1 MVMNNRILVG
11 IDADLS
17 PQTQYALRV
26 ASELLEESSLSL
38 RLVLLHVIPTIS
50 DTQPTWGKSLTAP
63 RFFPPTTMQRVQ
75 AVQAL
80 QRARSILQQW
90 RIAPE
95 RVTLLQRAGSPPD
108 EIIEVARELLAD
120 FIVIGSRGASFA
132 QRLRR
137 MVTGSTSRRV
147 LQLAPCPIMVVTP
160 PRMPSPRRLEDWYR
174 EAVKR
179 SLEEH
184 PERLKVFT
192 ACDVAQWFA
201 PPNRKVGSKEVEAAT
216 HALEELAH
224 SGVLCSHKVKGE
236 MRYLND

>member
-11 IDADLS
+11 IDTDLS
-17 PQTQYALRV
+17 PQTQSALRI
-26 ASELLEESSLSL
+26 ASELLEESPPDLCL
-38 RLVLLHVIPTIS
+38 LLLHVIPTIS

-63 RFFPPTTMQRVQ
+63 RFFPPTMLQRLQ

-80 QRARSILQQW
+80 QRARSVLQQ
-90 RIAPE
+90 RGIAPE
-95 RVTLLQRAGSPPD
+95 RVTLLQRVGSPPD
-108 EIIEVARELLAD
+108 EISEAARELQVD
-120 FIVIGSRGASFA
+120 FIVVGSRGGSFA

-137 MVTGSTSRRV
+137 VVTGSTSRRV

-174 EAVKR
+174 EAVKH

-184 PERLKVFT
+184 PETLKVFT
-192 ACDVAQWFA
+192 ACDVAQGFA
-201 PPNRKVGSKEVEAAT
+201 PPHRKVGIKEVEAAA

-236 MRYLND
+236 VHYLND